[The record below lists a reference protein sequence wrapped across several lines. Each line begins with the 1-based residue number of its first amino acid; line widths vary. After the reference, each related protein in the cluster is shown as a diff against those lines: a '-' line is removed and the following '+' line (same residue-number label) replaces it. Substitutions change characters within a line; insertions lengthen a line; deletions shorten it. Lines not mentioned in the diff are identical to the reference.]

1 MGVKKII
8 AVFDY
13 VDFAIA
19 WFHMFIM
26 NITHQ
31 DVCIDSC
38 LCDNSR
44 SENWIVASNTV
55 LYIYIYI
62 YIHPTFVLKAYF
74 MLVFSQYIIA
84 LFIVTVFIMSHCL
97 TDIRDVTPRT
107 VLNLP
112 ILQWDYLVN
121 ISPIL
126 TEWFKA
132 SLLSCH
138 NTNYS

>member
-38 LCDNSR
+38 LCDNKI
-44 SENWIVASNTV
+44 SENGREDTNT
-55 LYIYIYI
+55 IYIYLYTSYVYLENI
-62 YIHPTFVLKAYF
+62 LYAHNFSIHHC
-74 MLVFSQYIIA
+74 IA
-84 LFIVTVFIMSHCL
+84 HCYCFHYVTLSH
-97 TDIRDVTPRT
+97 
-107 VLNLP
+107 
-112 ILQWDYLVN
+112 
-121 ISPIL
+121 
-126 TEWFKA
+126 
-132 SLLSCH
+132 
-138 NTNYS
+138 

>member
-38 LCDNSR
+38 LCDNR
-44 SENWIVASNTV
+44 ISENGIVASNFV
-55 LYIYIYI
+55 IYI
-62 YIHPTFVLKAYF
+62 YIHPTFVLKAYL

-84 LFIVTVFIMSHCL
+84 LFIVNVFIMSNCL
-97 TDIRDVTPRT
+97 TDTNDVTPRT

-112 ILQWDYLVN
+112 IRQ
-121 ISPIL
+121 
-126 TEWFKA
+126 
-132 SLLSCH
+132 
-138 NTNYS
+138 

>member
-38 LCDNSR
+38 LCDNR
-44 SENWIVASNTV
+44 ISENGIIRKLRIIDIDCFMVIQIFISANV
-55 LYIYIYI
+55 
-62 YIHPTFVLKAYF
+62 FVL
-74 MLVFSQYIIA
+74 QHI
-84 LFIVTVFIMSHCL
+84 
-97 TDIRDVTPRT
+97 
-107 VLNLP
+107 
-112 ILQWDYLVN
+112 
-121 ISPIL
+121 
-126 TEWFKA
+126 
-132 SLLSCH
+132 
-138 NTNYS
+138 

>member
-38 LCDNSR
+38 LCDNKI
-44 SENWIVASNTV
+44 SEKIVFI
-55 LYIYIYI
+55 YIYIYI
-62 YIHPTFVLKAYF
+62 YIHPTFIWKIYF
-74 MLVFSQYIIA
+74 MLIISQYIIA

-97 TDIRDVTPRT
+97 TDIKHVTPRT

-112 ILQWDYLVN
+112 IR
-121 ISPIL
+121 
-126 TEWFKA
+126 
-132 SLLSCH
+132 
-138 NTNYS
+138 

>member
-38 LCDNSR
+38 LCDNR
-44 SENWIVASNTV
+44 ISENGRVARMYIYLF
-55 LYIYIYI
+55 LYI
-62 YIHPTFVLKAYF
+62 L
-74 MLVFSQYIIA
+74 
-84 LFIVTVFIMSHCL
+84 
-97 TDIRDVTPRT
+97 R
-107 VLNLP
+107 
-112 ILQWDYLVN
+112 
-121 ISPIL
+121 
-126 TEWFKA
+126 
-132 SLLSCH
+132 LSGKHTLC
-138 NTNYS
+138 S

>member
-38 LCDNSR
+38 LCDNKI
-44 SENWIVASNTV
+44 SENGSSHS
-55 LYIYIYI
+55 YIFI
-62 YIHPTFVLKAYF
+62 YIHPTFIWKTYF
-74 MLVFSQYIIA
+74 MLIISQYIIA

-97 TDIRDVTPRT
+97 TDIKHVTPRT

-112 ILQWDYLVN
+112 IRL
-121 ISPIL
+121 
-126 TEWFKA
+126 
-132 SLLSCH
+132 
-138 NTNYS
+138 

>member
-38 LCDNSR
+38 LCDNSI
-44 SENWIVASNTV
+44 SENGIVASSFV
-55 LYIYIYI
+55 LFIYVL
-62 YIHPTFVLKAYF
+62 PTFVLKAYF

-84 LFIVTVFIMSHCL
+84 LFIVNVFIRSNCL
-97 TDIRDVTPRT
+97 TDTNDVTPRT
-107 VLNLP
+107 VINLP
-112 ILQWDYLVN
+112 IRQ
-121 ISPIL
+121 
-126 TEWFKA
+126 
-132 SLLSCH
+132 
-138 NTNYS
+138 

>member
-38 LCDNSR
+38 LCDNKI
-44 SENWIVASNTV
+44 SENGRVVRIH
-55 LYIYIYI
+55 IYIFI
-62 YIHPTFVLKAYF
+62 YIL
-74 MLVFSQYIIA
+74 
-84 LFIVTVFIMSHCL
+84 
-97 TDIRDVTPRT
+97 R
-107 VLNLP
+107 
-112 ILQWDYLVN
+112 
-121 ISPIL
+121 
-126 TEWFKA
+126 
-132 SLLSCH
+132 LSGKYTLC
-138 NTNYS
+138 S

>member
-38 LCDNSR
+38 LCDNKI
-44 SENWIVASNTV
+44 SENGRVDTNTI
-55 LYIYIYI
+55 L
-62 YIHPTFVLKAYF
+62 HLAFF
-74 MLVFSQYIIA
+74 
-84 LFIVTVFIMSHCL
+84 L
-97 TDIRDVTPRT
+97 T
-107 VLNLP
+107 
-112 ILQWDYLVN
+112 LQFQCFTY
-121 ISPIL
+121 
-126 TEWFKA
+126 EFK
-132 SLLSCH
+132 
-138 NTNYS
+138 

>member
-38 LCDNSR
+38 LCDNR
-44 SENWIVASNTV
+44 ISENGIVGSNMV
-55 LYIYIYI
+55 LHLAFNICELRII
-62 YIHPTFVLKAYF
+62 DIDLLINLLRFCGKHDL
-74 MLVFSQYIIA
+74 FS
-84 LFIVTVFIMSHCL
+84 
-97 TDIRDVTPRT
+97 
-107 VLNLP
+107 
-112 ILQWDYLVN
+112 
-121 ISPIL
+121 
-126 TEWFKA
+126 
-132 SLLSCH
+132 
-138 NTNYS
+138 

>member
-38 LCDNSR
+38 LCDNR
-44 SENWIVASNTV
+44 ISENGIVIRKLRIIDIDLLIN
-55 LYIYIYI
+55 LLRFCGK
-62 YIHPTFVLKAYF
+62 HDL
-74 MLVFSQYIIA
+74 FS
-84 LFIVTVFIMSHCL
+84 
-97 TDIRDVTPRT
+97 
-107 VLNLP
+107 
-112 ILQWDYLVN
+112 
-121 ISPIL
+121 
-126 TEWFKA
+126 
-132 SLLSCH
+132 
-138 NTNYS
+138 